1 MNRIERRI
9 AGTNAGRPGAPVC
22 NPGKP
27 GSNVG
32 MLGGSAGFYQTP
44 EQRAKMLNQT
54 KKINGLAIL
63 NSHGDRISKIEQKL
77 NYLEQNQALYTSDL
91 NERLLK
97 SNDKFDLMNGGYNE
111 QMRLLKTYIKKLE
124 EKIQKL
130 SEGKMYVPVHPP
142 DTEPVPNT
150 EPVSDAKQV
159 VTTENISLEIV
170 DN

>member
-54 KKINGLAIL
+54 KKINGLENGSTIL
-63 NSHGDRISKIEQKL
+63 II
-77 NYLEQNQALYTSDL
+77 
-91 NERLLK
+91 
-97 SNDKFDLMNGGYNE
+97 
-111 QMRLLKTYIKKLE
+111 LE
-124 EKIQKL
+124 E
-130 SEGKMYVPVHPP
+130 V
-142 DTEPVPNT
+142 
-150 EPVSDAKQV
+150 VSL
-159 VTTENISLEIV
+159 I
-170 DN
+170 